1 MKISVF
7 GLGYVGAVSAGCL
20 ARDGHEVIGVDTAVA
35 KVDLINKGQ
44 SPIIESD
51 IDDVINCARREGSL
65 RATTDT
71 TDAVQAS
78 EISFVCVGTPSRPSG
93 DTDFGS
99 IRRVCHDI
107 GVALRDKLD
116 FHVVVVRST
125 MLPGSSENVVIPI
138 LEAASNKLAGLNFG
152 VCYHPEFLREGNAV
166 ADYYDPPKAIF
177 GATDERS
184 TAMLCALYN
193 NTRVPIRRMDMAAA
207 ELVKYIDNTWH
218 ALKVCFA
225 NEVGVLAQALKIDGI
240 DLMEV
245 FCSDTKLN
253 ISAKYL
259 RPGFAFGGSCL
270 PKDVRAI
277 TYQSRR
283 LDLELPVFNA
293 ILRSNEIHVERA
305 LTLILQ
311 QGARQLG
318 FLGISFKA
326 GTDDL
331 RGSPVVELIER
342 LLGKGYDIR
351 IYDRN
356 VSVARLVG
364 TNRDYVLNHIPHLSE
379 ILEESIETV
388 LDHAK
393 IIIIGNQDPEFA
405 RIPERMRPNQIVVD
419 LVGVCQKPLSKEQ
432 YLNLS

>member
-1 MKISVF
+1 
-7 GLGYVGAVSAGCL
+7 
-20 ARDGHEVIGVDTAVA
+20 
-35 KVDLINKGQ
+35 
-44 SPIIESD
+44 
-51 IDDVINCARREGSL
+51 
-65 RATTDT
+65 
-71 TDAVQAS
+71 
-78 EISFVCVGTPSRPSG
+78 
-93 DTDFGS
+93 
-99 IRRVCHDI
+99 
-107 GVALRDKLD
+107 
-116 FHVVVVRST
+116 
-125 MLPGSSENVVIPI
+125 
-138 LEAASNKLAGLNFG
+138 
-152 VCYHPEFLREGNAV
+152 
-166 ADYYDPPKAIF
+166 
-177 GATDERS
+177 
-184 TAMLCALYN
+184 
-193 NTRVPIRRMDMAAA
+193 
-207 ELVKYIDNTWH
+207 
-218 ALKVCFA
+218 
-225 NEVGVLAQALKIDGI
+225 
-240 DLMEV
+240 MEV